1 MNVKKTILALST
13 AVSALVFASG
23 AQAAILIEG
32 VGLWDANA
40 PTTAISA
47 PDASI
52 KFSFKVPDAIPSG
65 GSSASTSSITDF
77 FYTLDAGAV
86 APPVKALSVTFWNPA
101 NSGMFD
107 LVLDNGLTFSV
118 FGADIGSDGTPGPL
132 GFYVPASL
140 GFNGEFSNPL
150 GSAAVTVKAVN
161 PVPEPATWALM
172 IAGLGVV
179 GMAMR
184 RRSSAKR
191 NVAVSFV

>member
-1 MNVKKTILALST
+1 MKKTILAVST
-13 AVSALVFASG
+13 AVMAMVFATN
-23 AQAAILIEG
+23 AQAAVLIEG
-32 VGLWDANA
+32 TGKWNASA

-47 PDASI
+47 PNASI
-52 KFSFKVPDAIPSG
+52 LFSFKVPETISGG

-77 FYTLDAGAV
+77 FYTLGAQQV
-86 APPVKALSVTFWNPA
+86 APPVKALSVTFWSLA

-118 FGADIGSDGTPGPL
+118 FGADIGSDATPGPD
-132 GFYVPASL
+132 GFYSPVQL
-140 GFNGEFSNPL
+140 GFNGNVGNNYGI
-150 GSAAVTVKAVN
+150 GSVTVTVDNA
-161 PVPEPATWALM
+161 VPEPATWALM

-184 RRSSAKR
+184 RRSSAVS